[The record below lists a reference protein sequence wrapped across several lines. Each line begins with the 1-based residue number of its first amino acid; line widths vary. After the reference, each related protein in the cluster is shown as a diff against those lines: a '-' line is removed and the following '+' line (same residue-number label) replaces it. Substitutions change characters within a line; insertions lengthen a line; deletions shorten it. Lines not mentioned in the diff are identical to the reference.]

1 MEPNPQPDWM
11 SDEDYEN
18 YLIQFNFDA
27 RLGQSYFLK
36 RKQAAD
42 FTQRN
47 VIKTAPAEEPPK
59 ALPPPTPVEPATLE
73 EQLPTIGPQLGDPGF
88 QVLLPGL
95 TQFGEGTGIFKRL
108 SKEQLDEAQF
118 KEYQELVQDFVT
130 AGEMSE
136 QEVLNEVDARL
147 NEAGYNPFA
156 FDPDEQQEYFDARR
170 EALEEYEWAEKL
182 AYETIYDPTRS
193 PRRPRAASEFGTPA
207 TSMQPAGLRGKT
219 PAELEEMGTLEV
231 MYEAAKPQV
240 LETQSERER
249 RRVREGYLKT
259 LNDIA
264 IRDTNAG
271 KYEDVDTAR
280 GQVYTDFFNDKQA
293 QAAAQA
299 RSNYSQYT
307 GKPVEMATQEEVDML
322 AKAIYMQFLQSNF
335 PDEYRE
341 EEKRPAER
349 AAFGIEANQEG
360 MFFKVWG
367 DAIHRGFLT
376 NQVDVTGLRGALEYV
391 GVLEDP
397 DLITE
402 TMAGALV
409 RDIGGLVRVPTNVV
423 KELVT
428 YEIDPY
434 TGKPLY
440 ESDIGFLEVESMGR
454 KEDAAWGKTTVLPNA
469 GVFEDYFKTTAYEIA
484 TMRTLG
490 DDIAS
495 LSAVPE
501 DYETTVR
508 VGGLVTE
515 LLIPISPAFYVK
527 AVGQVPKVTVR
538 GLGGAFK
545 VGDTSVDLLRA
556 QRGKTLPTGATP
568 TERIGRQAQIDEL
581 GSTLD
586 SLVATRN
593 TKAVGSPEYRALDA
607 EVDAVF
613 TRKRTLEKR
622 LDATKARAKKIDDV
636 TTRAEQIVSSPIKES
651 ILIAKRRYNLDKPIR
666 AAAKAEDLDI
676 DTLLRVNADEVLDA
690 NSYAMRYAD
699 NVGQFYEDLID
710 TALGL
715 MTRGATRLADFNV
728 DAAKAQRLIDTL
740 AKQKGI
746 AGRLGKTAKK
756 EIEAFRG
763 YAKGDETAEKLLQ
776 FRMERALGDA
786 PNPYINAVKEQLGD
800 TFYAD
805 YIPLTSRL
813 IVSKKAF
820 KEMWPKLSE
829 AIAKARQ
836 QYLLPNPDGGM
847 ILTEEGVRFLRQRN
861 SNFTGPL
868 GQKIRSAGPGDIA
881 LTEQQGIIAAEK
893 LAEAIA
899 LEPGMLARADVIR
912 PATAGPTTTRAF
924 EPQGRRLFSESI
936 FEGTMIGA
944 KTVVKRAY
952 ENVAIPIAK
961 AFVEKVMKRKFQG
974 FNKPPEQIWAMST
987 RRSIEEGVAALD
999 NGFFNAVSAL
1009 RKELKTRGR
1018 AGSRTTFIRGDEA
1031 GAELVFSYMFRH
1043 AARGGNPMDFAR
1055 DAGKIIDE
1063 LDDLGKPTTRSV
1075 IPRASEPELAGLRGR
1090 ERQLRSEIS
1099 EMELDVEAARL
1110 AAPDAPETMDLTARF
1125 GQKVDELEDVV
1136 GRIEGIKASA
1146 VETQVYD
1153 LSTESGRL
1161 NIGLYEMLK
1170 YYVGPGIKTDTDLMV
1185 FNQKFREAFEIE
1197 TRVTPE
1203 RMRTLTGREQS
1214 ESLLLSPVNM
1224 QSRLPPTEAF
1234 SNARINGFIDSLPPT
1249 MRTHEVINQA
1259 SLESFR
1265 FLGAAPAD
1273 VETAIIQYIFGK
1285 ARDKVVERAIAN
1297 EINRGGVGFIT
1308 KESLS
1313 EPVQLTA
1320 INKVDFNV
1328 MADHPLRNAIAREE
1342 MAAPRTIEG
1351 LEAARNPTVVINDAV
1366 NEFVRTSAGQQ
1377 ARAELIAATT
1387 QNIMKYG
1394 DIRPDEQLFSAFD
1407 KFMNSVRSPAGRKLM
1422 DDIRDNGQRTQAM
1435 NRAEAARKGEAFFEI
1450 EFPQSPTDIFKGS
1463 INDGAIHLTTD
1474 LFDDV
1479 LREIVGS
1486 QPFSYTAGLQTSG
1499 IAAGYMNEAEFL
1511 QQIQAVLLRVG
1522 EKEFT
1527 VTDRY
1532 TRDLLMRLQ
1541 SDYGALALK
1550 DNYSG
1555 FSASFYD
1562 IRRRDP
1568 TFMGKVLSDLGMI
1581 VRGLRRNIV
1590 SGQLAGKYLPNLPY
1604 QAENIITAPL
1614 IASVTAPDYLNAIIR
1629 QQGRVAGGLLTSPLR
1644 ALGTGKTPTL
1654 AKIFGTGMQMTP
1666 DQLIRNAIKTG
1677 NGDKVF
1683 FTTRTGEAITYK
1695 RAGDLLLENN
1705 TGRSQN
1711 ALNLGETLVNDI
1723 KAAARTY
1730 TLNMPQGM
1738 PKTGR
1743 NLYTQML
1750 DAVLTGRTPSYAH
1763 WANGADQAM
1772 REAVFFNAI
1781 KDGVQVNE
1789 AAALARNVVL
1799 DYGKV
1804 PVWMR
1809 RKLGGMFLYTSFMYR
1824 MSAEVLNSMF
1834 RGARQVQ
1841 QVSQTPLKMTS
1852 SYNNKIDTI
1861 VRGLFNGTPQQNL
1874 VRAAVWKKYVHNN
1887 NGEWF
1892 FINDT
1897 TKSTMWST
1905 YLGEYD
1911 MTDAYM
1917 QGMRDPIIS
1926 QVIMFGNFLDYVY
1939 QGTGAFGLTDAYQDK
1954 PFGQRT
1960 FEGLLD
1966 TFYSP
1971 TIDLLMSMKEAR
1983 SGQRVPAKFVQMF
1996 RYMDQGLPGSWGAI
2010 QQYCDIEVIRD
2021 PEKMRPGEPIF
2032 AEPGTRGVQYRFRT
2046 QAGVQNFI
2054 QLGYLMQVTASQ
2066 RMGQDITGMLMASN
2080 SIPDGSYFFRYTAD
2094 APLPEG
2100 VQERDSDGNR
2110 LLDGAAYMIIRNRP
2124 VRVPKEWEAYDR
2136 VLRTNK
2142 AKLQLKGKRGR

>member
-11 SDEDYEN
+11 SDEDYAE
-18 YLIQFNFDA
+18 YIIQFNFDSG
-27 RLGQSYFLK
+27 LGNSYFQK
-36 RKQAAD
+36 KQQAAD
-42 FTQRN
+42 YTQRN
-47 VIKTAPAEEPPK
+47 VIKTAPAEEPPV

-108 SKEQLDEAQF
+108 STEQLDEAQF

-147 NEAGYNPFA
+147 TEAGYNPFA

-193 PRRPRAASEFGTPA
+193 PRRPRAASEFGAPA

-219 PAELEEMGTLEV
+219 PAEIEEMGTLEV

-240 LETQSERER
+240 LETQSEREK

-259 LNDIA
+259 LEDIA

-271 KYEDVDTAR
+271 KYEDVDIAR

-307 GKPVEMATQEEVDML
+307 GKPVELATQEEVDML
-322 AKAIYMQFLQSNF
+322 AKAIYMQFLQNNF

-376 NQVDVTGLRGALEYV
+376 NQVDVTGIRGALEYV
-391 GVLEDP
+391 GVLEES

-409 RDIGGLVRVPTNVV
+409 RDIGGIVRVPVNVV
-423 KELVT
+423 KEAVT
-428 YEIDPY
+428 YDVNPY
-434 TGKPLY
+434 TGEALDD
-440 ESDIGFLEVESMGR
+440 SDIGFIAVEPMGR
-454 KEDAAWGKTTVLPNA
+454 KEDAAWGKTIVLPNA

-495 LSAVPE
+495 MSAVPE

-515 LLIPISPAFYVK
+515 LLIPIDPTKYARAARLPLTLTAK
-527 AVGQVPKVTVR
+527 
-538 GLGGAFK
+538 GLGKGFK
-545 VGDTSVDLLRA
+545 VADTAIDLGRA
-556 QRGKTLPTGATP
+556 QRGKTIATGTTP
-568 TERIGRQAQIDEL
+568 STAVGRQAQIDEL
-581 GSTLD
+581 TTRMD
-586 SLVATRN
+586 SLVTTRN
-593 TKAVGSPEYRALDA
+593 TKPVGSPEYKALDA
-607 EVDAVF
+607 EVDAIF
-613 TRKRTLEKR
+613 TRKRTLER
-622 LDATKARAKKIDDV
+622 RMAAVEARGKKIDDV
-636 TTRAEQIVSSPIKES
+636 TTRAEQFIDSPLKES
-651 ILIAKRRYNLDKPIR
+651 ILIAKRRANLDKPLR
-666 AAAKAEDLDI
+666 AAGVAEDVDI
-676 DTLLRVNADEVLDA
+676 DVLLRVNADEVLDA

-715 MTRGATRLADFNV
+715 STRGATRLADFGI
-728 DAAKAQRLIDTL
+728 DASKAGRLINTL
-740 AKQKGI
+740 AEQKGI
-746 AGRLGKTAKK
+746 AGRLGKTAQK
-756 EIEAFRG
+756 EIQAFRG
-763 YAKGDETAEKLLQ
+763 YAQGEETAEKLLK
-776 FRMERALGDA
+776 FRMEQALGDA
-786 PNPYINAVKEQLGD
+786 PNPYVNAVKEQLAD

-805 YIPLTSRL
+805 YVPLTTRL

-820 KEMWPKLSE
+820 KEMWPQLSE
-829 AIAKARQ
+829 AIANARKS
-836 QYLLPNPDGGM
+836 YLLPNPGDANKPM
-847 ILTEEGVRFLRQRN
+847 LLTQEGVEFLRARN
-861 SNFTGPL
+861 ANFSGPL
-868 GQKIRSAGPGDIA
+868 GDLLRGSRGADLM
-881 LTEQQGIIAAEK
+881 LTEQQGIVVAEK

-899 LEPGMLARADVIR
+899 TDMLPRADILR
-912 PATAGPTTTRAF
+912 PATGGVTTTRAF
-924 EPQGRRLFSESI
+924 EPQGRRLFSEGI

-944 KTVVKRAY
+944 KTVIKAAND
-952 ENVAIPIAK
+952 NVLIPIAK
-961 AFVEKVMKRKFQG
+961 GFVEKVTKRKYQG
-974 FNKPPEQIWAMST
+974 FTNPPTQIWAT
-987 RRSIEEGVAALD
+987 NTVRGIEEGIGALD
-999 NGFFNAVSAL
+999 NGFFNAVSGL
-1009 RKELKTRGR
+1009 RAELKARGQ
-1018 AGSRTTFIRGDEA
+1018 AGKLDAAIFLKDEA

-1043 AARGGNPMDFAR
+1043 AARGGDPMDFAR
-1055 DAGKIIDE
+1055 DAGKIVDE
-1063 LDDLGKPTTRSV
+1063 LDNLAQPRITTEIPTASRPEYNQLLNRQRELREA
-1075 IPRASEPELAGLRGR
+1075 IEASELDLR
-1090 ERQLRSEIS
+1090 
-1099 EMELDVEAARL
+1099 AAQL
-1110 AAPDAPETMDLTARF
+1110 AAPDAAETIALEERI
-1125 GQKVDELEDVV
+1125 GQQLDELEDVV
-1136 GRIEGIKASA
+1136 GRIQGIEASK
-1146 VETQVYD
+1146 VEREVYD

-1170 YYVGPGIKTDTDLMV
+1170 YYIGPGIKTDTDLAV
-1185 FNQKFREAFEIE
+1185 FNQKFREAFEIK

-1203 RMRTLTGREQS
+1203 RMRTLTGMEAS
-1214 ESLLLSPVNM
+1214 KSLELNPINM
-1224 QSRLPPTEAF
+1224 QSQLPPTEAF
-1234 SNARINGFIDSLPPT
+1234 NSTRINAFIDSLPPT
-1249 MRTHEVINQA
+1249 MRQSEVINQA
-1259 SLESFR
+1259 SLETFR
-1265 FLGAAPAD
+1265 FLGSAPAD

-1285 ARDKVVERAIAN
+1285 SRDKVVERVIAN

-1308 KESLS
+1308 KSDLAQE
-1313 EPVQLTA
+1313 VQLTS
-1320 INKVDFNV
+1320 ISQVDFVAN
-1328 MADHPLRNAIAREE
+1328 AGHPLRNAVTLEE
-1342 MAAPRTIEG
+1342 LRAPRKIG
-1351 LEAARNPTVVINDAV
+1351 DLEAARNPAVVINNAV
-1366 NEFVRTSAGQQ
+1366 NEFVQTTAGQQ

-1394 DIRPDEQLFSAFD
+1394 DIKPDEALFGAFD
-1407 KFMNSVRSPAGRKLM
+1407 RFMNSVRNPAGRKLM
-1422 DDIRDNGQRTQAM
+1422 DEIRDNASRTQNM
-1435 NRAEAARKGEAFFEI
+1435 ERAAAARAGKEFTDF
-1450 EFPQSPTDIFKGS
+1450 EFPKSPTDMFRGA
-1463 INDGAIHLTTD
+1463 NADGIGATTPQ

-1486 QPFSYTAGLQTSG
+1486 QPYSYTSGLQTGG

-1511 QQIQAVLLRVG
+1511 QQVQAVLLRVG
-1522 EKEFT
+1522 EKELT
-1527 VTDRY
+1527 ITDRY
-1532 TRDLLMRLQ
+1532 TRNLLTRLQ
-1541 SDYGALALK
+1541 SDYGALALQ

-1562 IRRRDP
+1562 VRRRDP
-1568 TFMGKVLSDLGMI
+1568 TFMGKVLGDLGMI

-1590 SGQLAGKYLPNLPY
+1590 SGQLAGKFLFPNVPY
-1604 QAENIITAPL
+1604 QAENILTAPL
-1614 IASVTAPDYLNAIIR
+1614 IASVTSPDYLNTIMR
-1629 QQGRVAGGLLTSPLR
+1629 QQGRIGVGLMSM
-1644 ALGTGKTPTL
+1644 GTMK
-1654 AKIFGTGMQMTP
+1654 MTP
-1666 DQLIRNAIKTG
+1666 DQMIRQAIRNG
-1677 NGDKVF
+1677 RGEEVF
-1683 FTTRTGEAITYK
+1683 FTTRTGEAVTYR
-1695 RAGDLLLENN
+1695 RAQNLLLENN

-1730 TLNMPQGM
+1730 SLNIPQGL

-1743 NLYTQML
+1743 NYYVQLL
-1750 DAVLTGRTPSYAH
+1750 DAALTGRTPSYAH

-1804 PVWMR
+1804 PVWFR
-1809 RKLGGMFLYTSFMYR
+1809 RQLGGMFLYTSFMYR
-1824 MSAEVLNSMF
+1824 MSAETLLSMF
-1834 RGARQVQ
+1834 RSAKQAQ
-1841 QVSQTPLKMTS
+1841 QVSATPLKMGST
-1852 SYNNKIDTI
+1852 YNQKIDGI
-1861 VRGLFNGTPQQNL
+1861 MRGFLNGTPQQNL

-1887 NGEWF
+1887 NGQWMF
-1892 FINDT
+1892 VNDT
-1897 TKSTMWST
+1897 TKSTMWS
-1905 YLGEYD
+1905 YYMGEYD

-1926 QVIMFGNFLDYVY
+1926 QVIMFGNFMDYIY
-1939 QGTGAFGLTDAYQDK
+1939 QGTGYFGLTDAYQDK
-1954 PFGQRT
+1954 PFEQRT
-1960 FEGLLD
+1960 LEGLLD

-1971 TIDLLMSMKEAR
+1971 TIDLLMDIKDAR

-1996 RYMDQGLPGSWGAI
+1996 RFMDTARPGTWGAI
-2010 QQYCDIEVIRD
+2010 QQYCDIEPITD

-2046 QAGVQNFI
+2046 QAGVQNYI
-2054 QLGYLMQVTASQ
+2054 KIGYLMQITSTQ
-2066 RMGQDITGMLMASN
+2066 RIGSDITGMLMAMDA
-2080 SIPDGSYFFRYTAD
+2080 IPDGSYFFRYSAD

-2100 VQERDSDGNR
+2100 VQERDSDGNS